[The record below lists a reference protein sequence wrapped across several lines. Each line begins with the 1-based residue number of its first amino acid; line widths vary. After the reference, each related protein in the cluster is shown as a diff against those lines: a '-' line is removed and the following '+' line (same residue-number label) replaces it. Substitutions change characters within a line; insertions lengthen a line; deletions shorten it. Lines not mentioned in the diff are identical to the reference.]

1 MAVAALYGMWKNYKN
16 QSPVE
21 VVLLDTAG
29 EQYIVVR
36 DEGESGPELT
46 VIDQAS
52 GSES

>member
-1 MAVAALYGMWKNYKN
+1 MPWKNYKD

-21 VVLLDTAG
+21 VVLLDEAG
-29 EQYIVVR
+29 EPYVVIR

-46 VIDQAS
+46 VIDRAS